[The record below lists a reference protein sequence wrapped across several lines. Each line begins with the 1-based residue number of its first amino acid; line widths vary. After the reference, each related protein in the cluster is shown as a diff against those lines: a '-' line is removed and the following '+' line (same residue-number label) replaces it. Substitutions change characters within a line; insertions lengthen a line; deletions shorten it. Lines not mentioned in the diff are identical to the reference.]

1 MVTNQPPQMKNCRNI
16 IVQRRNLV
24 SLVTWPFLKHHRG
37 RTRFPWRSLPPN
49 APQAALQIERG
60 ARIAHFALWILQAQ
74 PDRPRPRAGDRLGD
88 EAQAAQALLYPGVIS
103 HRRLTHS
110 DSAHVLHEATVDV
123 RKSLEIALRMPGRHS
138 SHSFGRRA

>member
-16 IVQRRNLV
+16 IAQRRNLV
-24 SLVTWPFLKHHRG
+24 SLVTG
-37 RTRFPWRSLPPN
+37 
-49 APQAALQIERG
+49 
-60 ARIAHFALWILQAQ
+60 ILQAQ

-103 HRRLTHS
+103 QRWLILS

-138 SHSFGRRA
+138 SHSFSRSA